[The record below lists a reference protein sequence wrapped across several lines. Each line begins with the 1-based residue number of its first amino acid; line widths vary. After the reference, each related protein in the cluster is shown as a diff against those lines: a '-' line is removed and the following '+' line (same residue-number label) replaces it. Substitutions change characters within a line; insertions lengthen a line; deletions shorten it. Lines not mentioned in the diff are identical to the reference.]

1 MALYLACD
9 TGGNKAARVRLA
21 RRAASSK
28 VLKTKGK
35 GASMPE
41 VPAAPAKIV
50 TACIVVIGNE
60 ILSGRTKDA
69 NISFLATELN
79 KLGVRVMECRV
90 IPDIEATIVAT
101 VNEVRAK
108 FDYVFTTGG
117 IGPTHDD
124 ITADSIAKAFGVG
137 ISEHPEAVARMS
149 RHYGDPALFTPARR
163 RMARIPHGATLV
175 DNPISVAPGFQMGN
189 VFTFAGI
196 PTIAQSMFES
206 MKHRLVG
213 GDPVLSRTV
222 RTNLPEGII
231 AEALGA
237 LQKRYDDIDI
247 GSYPG
252 FRAGKVSVSLVLRG
266 TNDARLA
273 AAATEL
279 IQTIHQM
286 GGEAEELVQ

>member
-1 MALYLACD
+1 LARD
-9 TGGNKAARVRLA
+9 IGRNKAVQVCLA
-21 RRAASSK
+21 VSGASFSVLKSNGKERPMSEAAASP
-28 VLKTKGK
+28 T
-35 GASMPE
+35 
-41 VPAAPAKIV
+41 KIV

-60 ILSGRTKDA
+60 ILSGRTSDA
-69 NISFLATELN
+69 NIAYLAGELG

-90 IPDIEATIVAT
+90 IPDVEATIVAT
-101 VNEVRAK
+101 INEVRAR

-124 ITADSIAKAFGVG
+124 ITADSIARAFGVG

-163 RMARIPHGATLV
+163 RMARVPHGATLV
-175 DNPISVAPGFQMGN
+175 DNPISVAPGFQMEN

-196 PTIAQSMFES
+196 PMIVESMFQS

-222 RTNLPEGII
+222 RTNLPEGVI
-231 AEALGA
+231 AEPLGA
-237 LQKRYDDIDI
+237 LQKRFEDLDI

-266 TNDARLA
+266 TDDARLVA
-273 AAATEL
+273 AASEL
-279 IQTIHQM
+279 IDTIHQM
-286 GGEAEELVQ
+286 KGEAEELTQ